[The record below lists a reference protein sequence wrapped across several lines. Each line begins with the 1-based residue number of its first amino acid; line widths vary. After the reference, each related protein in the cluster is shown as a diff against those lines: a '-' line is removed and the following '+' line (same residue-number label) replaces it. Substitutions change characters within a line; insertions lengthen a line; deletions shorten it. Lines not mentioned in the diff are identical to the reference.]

1 MLGFFLRRLL
11 QAIPVLLVIH
21 FATFFLV
28 RSAPGGPF
36 DDEKAAPAEVIEEL
50 NAYYGLNEPLLVQ
63 YGRNLANLLQ
73 GDLGPSFKYPGRT
86 VNELIAA
93 GFPVSLELAMWS
105 LVVALG
111 FGLPVGIFAAM
122 RRNTLLDYIPM
133 SLAMVGICL
142 PTFVM
147 GPLLILIFSLTLSWL
162 NPIGWV
168 YAADRILPAATLGLF
183 YAAYVARLTRGGM
196 LEVLD
201 QDYILTARA
210 KGLKES
216 TVVLRHALI
225 GGIQPVI
232 TFMGP
237 ALAGLVT
244 GSFVIET
251 IFFIPGLGRFFINS
265 AFNRDYTVVMGTV
278 LVYAVLIV
286 LLNLL
291 VDLLQAW
298 LNPRLRSQL

>member
-11 QAIPVLLVIH
+11 QAIPVLLAIH
-21 FATFFLV
+21 FVTFFLV

-36 DDEKAAPAEVIEEL
+36 DDEKAAPAEVIDEL
-50 NAYYGLNEPLLVQ
+50 NAYYGLNEPLMVQ
-63 YGRNLANLLQ
+63 YGRNLVNLLQ

-105 LVVALG
+105 LLVALG
-111 FGLPVGIFAAM
+111 LGLPIGIFAAM

-147 GPLLILIFSLTLSWL
+147 GPLLILVFSLTLSWL

-168 YAADRILPAATLGLF
+168 YAVDRILPGATLGLF
-183 YAAYVARLTRGGM
+183 YAAYIARLTRGGM
-196 LEVLD
+196 LEVLG

-237 ALAGLVT
+237 AVAGLVT

-265 AFNRDYTVVMGTV
+265 AFNRDYAVVMGTV

-286 LLNLL
+286 VLNLL
-291 VDLLQAW
+291 VDMLHAW
-298 LNPRLRSQL
+298 LNPRLRSHL

>member
-11 QAIPVLLVIH
+11 QAIPVILVIH
-21 FATFFLV
+21 AATFFLV

-36 DDEKAAPAEVIEEL
+36 DDEKAAPAEVIAEL
-50 NAYYGLNEPLLVQ
+50 NAYYGLDEPLLVQ
-63 YGRNLANLLQ
+63 YARNLANLLQ

-93 GFPVSLELAMWS
+93 GFPVSFELAMWS
-105 LVVALG
+105 LTVALG
-111 FGLPVGIFAAM
+111 LGLPVGIFAAM

-133 SLAMVGICL
+133 SAAMVGICL
-142 PTFVM
+142 PTFVL
-147 GPLLILIFSLTLSWL
+147 GPLLLLVFSLSLSWF

-168 YAADRILPAATLGLF
+168 FAADRVLPAATLGLF
-183 YAAYVARLTRGGM
+183 YAAYIARLTRGGM
-196 LEVLD
+196 LEILD

-225 GGIQPVI
+225 GGVQPVL

-265 AFNRDYTVVMGTV
+265 AFNRDYSVVMGTV

-291 VDLLQAW
+291 VDILQAW
-298 LNPRLRSQL
+298 LNPRLRSQF